1 MAVTIDLTGRQ
12 AVVTGG
18 AGGLG
23 REIALR
29 LEACGATITVI
40 DLPAALATAPGH
52 WRQEAMDLAAPDA
65 MAAVAALGEDLGS
78 VDIVVANAGV
88 VPPWRRMA
96 ELDGG
101 EWARVSAINI
111 WGVAATIGGLAP
123 ALGRSGRGSVIAM
136 SSLNGHRAHPQQAL
150 YTASKHAVIGIVRA
164 AALDLGAQGTRVNA
178 IAPGPVTTPALLSR
192 IDTRHAG
199 GGPEQSAALA
209 AMAGQTALGRIATGT
224 DIADLTCFLASDLS
238 AAMTGLVL
246 PVDGG
251 IG

>member
-23 REIALR
+23 RSIALR
-29 LEACGATITVI
+29 LEACGASITVI
-40 DLPAALATAPGH
+40 DLPAALAAAPGR
-52 WRQEAMDLAAPDA
+52 WRQEAIDLASAES
-65 MAAVAALGEDLGS
+65 MAALARLGDELDR

-101 EWARVSAINI
+101 EWAQVSAINV

-136 SSLNGHRAHPQQAL
+136 SSLNGRRAHPRQAL
-150 YTASKHAVIGIVRA
+150 YTASKHAVIGIV
-164 AALDLGAQGTRVNA
+164 
-178 IAPGPVTTPALLSR
+178 SR
-192 IDTRHAG
+192 IDARHAG
-199 GGPEQSAALA
+199 GGPDQASALA
-209 AMAGQTALGRIATGT
+209 AMAGQTALGRIATEA
-224 DIADLTCFLASDLS
+224 DIAELACFLASDLS

-251 IG
+251 TG